1 MEFGQQEY
9 STDAHE
15 ERLRFQMARILDVN
29 QHLAAL
35 VDSGDKPSFPLHM
48 NLALLNVNVNQN
60 SLQNQN
66 QVIGCTHRCCRLET
80 RFDRDRFKQGN
91 PSFLPADSFPHSQ
104 EATNEAK
111 RLREH
116 NVKLASDLEKKQ
128 ELVAQLEAEKT
139 QLVRELF
146 ASKAQQQQQ
155 QQVQRYRSPGTS
167 SADTTLM

>member
-1 MEFGQQEY
+1 MQEY

-48 NLALLNVNVNQN
+48 NLALLNINVNQN
-60 SLQNQN
+60 QNQ
-66 QVIGCTHRCCRLET
+66 
-80 RFDRDRFKQGN
+80 
-91 PSFLPADSFPHSQ
+91 SQ
-104 EATNEAK
+104 EVSDEVK
-111 RLREH
+111 RLREQ
-116 NVKLASDLEKKQ
+116 NVKLSSDLEKKQ
-128 ELVAQLEAEKT
+128 ELVVQLEAEKT

-155 QQVQRYRSPGTS
+155 QQQQTQRYRNSGS
-167 SADTTLM
+167 GSADTTLM